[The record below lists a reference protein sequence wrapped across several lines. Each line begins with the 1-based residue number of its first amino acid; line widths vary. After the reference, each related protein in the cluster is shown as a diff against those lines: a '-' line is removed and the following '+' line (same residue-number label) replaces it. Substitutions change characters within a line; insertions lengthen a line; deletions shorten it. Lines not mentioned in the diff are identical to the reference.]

1 MLAVSHALLSLVLF
15 GPLVSSTI
23 AKAGDSLRVEAFT
36 TAGYVIGGRDGSRLR
51 IASVTIYRLDGLAEF
66 EAALSQDLPAGAD
79 AAKAEALRRIGE
91 LDEERMAPM
100 KHAALGLA
108 KAVHY
113 GIDRYPAI
121 VIDETAVI
129 YGVTDLD
136 DALQRYAAWQEAKSR

>member
-15 GPLVSSTI
+15 GPLVSSTPVI
-23 AKAGDSLRVEAFT
+23 VGDSPRLEAFT
-36 TAGYVIGGRDGSRLR
+36 TAEYVISGGDSPRLR
-51 IASVTIYRLDGLAEF
+51 SAFVTIYRLDGLAQF
-66 EAALSQDLPAGAD
+66 EAVLSQDLPAD
-79 AAKAEALRRIGE
+79 AEAATAEALRRIGE